1 VLIGFDFCGSHFFG
15 EHPKEMRVT
24 SPWDELGAS
33 MAPLA
38 EALAREQCEVVNC
51 SPISRLTYWPKKT
64 LAEALATG

>member
-1 VLIGFDFCGSHFFG
+1 
-15 EHPKEMRVT
+15 
-24 SPWDELGAS
+24 

-38 EALAREQCEVVNC
+38 EALAFERCDVINC